1 MSRSSAGICSALA
14 SASIVGSVV
23 LWLLWCVSRPLA
35 GSTIPM
41 QGVSERT
48 PDAQVARLARPSR
61 EPRQVA
67 SRAASDAAARNPGHL
82 ASVAAKVT
90 TPDHAPIARA
100 QLVLRRGAR
109 IVGRRR
115 VACDGTARFDGLV
128 PGSYSLAIEADSLP
142 PGYLARIDAAS
153 GSERVL
159 FSLQPGR
166 KRDVALPAVTG
177 AALHGRVLD
186 AAGAPIAGAELRLQA
201 IGPEL
206 ILPSRATRSDEGG
219 FFELRDV
226 LPGSYRLQT
235 RWPAGHHAGAPPAP
249 GVHRLDS
256 GFATQANVRAI
267 ADPRSLAG
275 VLVDEAQ
282 RPLAG
287 RLVQCDLAPDAAG
300 AAHELTRTPRT
311 VPWSRV
317 LARTRTD
324 EQGRYRFEGL
334 PPSEVLLSASLD
346 ATSGQGGLRSRLAL
360 AERIHVGRVDLTGS
374 LDIELS
380 AMTLPTSKPLGTRYF
395 TTPSS
400 VLSPDTRAPNELRAR
415 GAQE

>member
-1 MSRSSAGICSALA
+1 
-14 SASIVGSVV
+14 
-23 LWLLWCVSRPLA
+23 
-35 GSTIPM
+35 M
-41 QGVSERT
+41 QRLSERT

-67 SRAASDAAARNPGHL
+67 SRLAPDAAARNPGRL

-100 QLVLRRGAR
+100 RLVLRHGAR
-109 IVGRRR
+109 IVERRR
-115 VACDGTARFDGLV
+115 VASDGTARFDGLV
-128 PGSYSLAIEADSLP
+128 PGRYSLAIEADSLP
-142 PGYLARIDAAS
+142 PGYLAPIDESS
-153 GSERVL
+153 GSERVS

-177 AALHGRVLD
+177 AAIHGRVLD

-201 IGPEL
+201 IGREL
-206 ILPSRATRSDEGG
+206 ILPSRATHSDEGG

-249 GVHRLDS
+249 GIHRLDS
-256 GFATQANVRAI
+256 GSTTRANVRAI

-287 RLVQCDLAPDAAG
+287 RLVQCDLAPDAAD
-300 AAHELTRTPRT
+300 AADELPRSTRS

-334 PPSEVLLSASLD
+334 PPTEVLLSASLD
-346 ATSGQGGLRSRLAL
+346 ATSGQHGLRSRPAL
-360 AERIHVGRVDLTGS
+360 AERIHVGRVDLTS
-374 LDIELS
+374 ALEIELS
-380 AMTLPTSKPLGTRYF
+380 AMAVPTSK
-395 TTPSS
+395 
-400 VLSPDTRAPNELRAR
+400 AR
-415 GAQE
+415 PAE